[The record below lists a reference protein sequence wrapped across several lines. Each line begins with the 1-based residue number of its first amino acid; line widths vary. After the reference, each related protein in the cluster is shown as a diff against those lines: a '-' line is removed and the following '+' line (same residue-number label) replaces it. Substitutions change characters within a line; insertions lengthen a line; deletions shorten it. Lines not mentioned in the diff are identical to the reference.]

1 MRRPV
6 AGVVGAPRCA
16 GVLGGAAAFLHT
28 PSLLQPFL
36 RDSTAAATR
45 TPRRSLSSSSSSP
58 SSAFS
63 GSPRCGSA
71 NRSAEKGF
79 VGWLRQLY
87 LDFQIYRDRQLD
99 AVAAE
104 EAQAAVEQ
112 RFYGDSDGASL
123 SAAAAA
129 ATATTHGGQAGD
141 TQARGRRSPLISRNP
156 TLCPRSVLFVPGSK
170 PRALA
175 KIPTL
180 PADCFILDLEDSVG
194 AASKRRA
201 RENIQAFVEDLQR
214 EQRTQRAAQAT
225 AAAAGSGEVAAE
237 AGDAYPRLIVRIN
250 SPDYD
255 PATAILDLQLVGL
268 LGPAIEGIALPKT
281 TVRTHQLIKDYVY
294 PYHQLWAFF
303 ESPLS
308 VIQAP
313 LICKQQVYQ
322 YAVMGYNDLSAE
334 LQLPMVTPST
344 LPGTTDGNSVS
355 EAGKESLHTA
365 MRLPLWQSTVQVLLA
380 ARAHHMFVIDAVFN
394 DPTDK
399 AGFRRSL
406 QECRLLGLDGKT
418 LIHPVQIEPTNAA
431 YTPAE
436 EEVAWA
442 QRIVEAV
449 ARSGGDVTTVDG
461 TMAEDLHQRQ
471 ARHVLALHR
480 SAELEKTLRKT
491 EAPQGTA
498 DICVS
503 KEAAEGTRATGAA
516 GGDRSETGRQPRH
529 TPSRHRHVS

>member
-1 MRRPV
+1 M
-6 AGVVGAPRCA
+6 GGAPRCA
-16 GVLGGAAAFLHT
+16 GVLGGAAAFVHT
-28 PSLLQPFL
+28 PSLLHHFL
-36 RDSTAAATR
+36 RDSTAVATR
-45 TPRRSLSSSSSSP
+45 MPHRSLSSSSSSP
-58 SSAFS
+58 SSAFT

-71 NRSAEKGF
+71 GGSVEKGV
-79 VGWLRQLY
+79 VGRLRQLY

-112 RFYGDSDGASL
+112 RFYENGNDVSRTT
-123 SAAAAA
+123 AAAAA
-129 ATATTHGGQAGD
+129 EATTHGGQTGD
-141 TQARGRRSPLISRNP
+141 AQTRGRRSPLISRNP

-201 RENIQAFVEDLQR
+201 RENIQAFVEDLQK
-214 EQRTQRAAQAT
+214 EQRIQRAAQAT
-225 AAAAGSGEVAAE
+225 TAAVGGGEAADE

-255 PATAILDLQLVGL
+255 PATALLDLQLVGL

-281 TVRTHQLIKDYVY
+281 TVGTHQLIKDYVY
-294 PYHQLWAFF
+294 PCHQLWAFF

-308 VIQAP
+308 VMQAP

-334 LQLPMVTPST
+334 LQLPMATPST
-344 LPGTTDGNSVS
+344 LPGATDGNPVS
-355 EAGKESLHTA
+355 EAVKESLHIA
-365 MRLPLWQSTVQVLLA
+365 ARLPLWQSTAQVLLA

-418 LIHPVQIEPTNAA
+418 LIHPGQIEPTNAA

-436 EEVAWA
+436 AEVTWA

-449 ARSGGDVTTVDG
+449 KRSGGDVITVDG

-491 EAPQGTA
+491 ETPQGTA
-498 DICVS
+498 GIGVF
-503 KEAAEGTRATGAA
+503 KEAAEGTTATGAA
-516 GGDRSETGRQPRH
+516 GGDRSETGRQPRC
-529 TPSRHRHVS
+529 TPSRHRHVSW

>member
-1 MRRPV
+1 MKRLI
-6 AGVVGAPRCA
+6 AGMVGAPRGA
-16 GVLGGAAAFLHT
+16 DLFGGAAAFLHT
-28 PSLLQPFL
+28 ANLLDPVL

-45 TPRRSLSSSSSSP
+45 APRRSLSSSSSSS

-71 NRSAEKGF
+71 DASVVKG
-79 VGWLRQLY
+79 VLGRLRQLY
-87 LDFQIYRDRQLD
+87 LDFQIYRGRQLD
-99 AVAAE
+99 AA
-104 EAQAAVEQ
+104 AAVEQ
-112 RFYGDSDGASL
+112 RRHGDSDDAAFST
-123 SAAAAA
+123 AAAAA
-129 ATATTHGGQAGD
+129 KAKKHGDQAGD
-141 TQARGRRSPLISRNP
+141 AQARGRCSPLISRNAA
-156 TLCPRSVLFVPGSK
+156 LCPRSVLFVPGSK

-194 AASKRRA
+194 VASKRRA
-201 RENIQAFVEDLQR
+201 RENIQAFVDDLQK
-214 EQRTQRAAQAT
+214 EQRTQRGAQAT
-225 AAAAGSGEVAAE
+225 TGTAGGGEAAAE

-255 PATAILDLQLVGL
+255 PVTAMLDLQLVGL

-294 PYHQLWAFF
+294 PSHQLWAFF

-308 VIQAP
+308 VMQAP
-313 LICKQQVYQ
+313 LICGQQVYR

-334 LQLPMVTPST
+334 LQLPMATPPT
-344 LPGTTDGNSVS
+344 LPGATDGDPVS
-355 EAGKESLHTA
+355 EDVKGSLHIA
-365 MRLPLWQSTVQVLLA
+365 ARLPLWQSTVQVLLA

-418 LIHPVQIEPTNAA
+418 LIHPGQIEPTNAA

-436 EEVAWA
+436 AEVAWA

-449 ARSGGDVTTVDG
+449 ERSGGDVTTVDG
-461 TMAEDLHQRQ
+461 AMAEDLHQRQ

-480 SAELEKTLRKT
+480 SAELEKTLRKS

-498 DICVS
+498 GIGVS
-503 KEAAEGTRATGAA
+503 KEAAEGTTVTGVA
-516 GGDRSETGRQPRH
+516 GGDSNETGRQPRR
-529 TPSRHRHVS
+529 TPSRHRYVS